1 MGRLFRMR
9 GKKNCLNNDLKAP
22 QYEMLPEV
30 LGGHSL
36 NPKFTQLSVEAKV
49 LL

>member
-1 MGRLFRMR
+1 MHRLFKDEE
-9 GKKNCLNNDLKAP
+9 KKNCLNNDLKAP

-36 NPKFTQLSVEAKV
+36 NPQEFTQLSVEER
-49 LL
+49 L